1 MKQPKPHPGGPR
13 GRQAIAPGGVTQ
25 YCLLLLP
32 EQVERI
38 DALRRKLKIDSRSE
52 MVRFLIQ
59 KGLEFEDWE
68 L

>member
-1 MKQPKPHPGGPR
+1 
-13 GRQAIAPGGVTQ
+13 VTQ